1 MENNSFESKID
12 SQRFGIKTA
21 KINNPELLTLD
32 TIKFL
37 KKKDFKFVISRV
49 ASENIKLINF
59 LEDNGFRIKDIQ
71 LTYKFDLVKQ
81 KINTHYLNHEITV
94 RDGNPN
100 DMEQLKTIAVDCFWE
115 YGHYFADSNLNKLD
129 CMEVYK
135 EWTVNALLDKKDLE
149 KFLVAEHENKVLGY
163 LFFKIKNIENKQF
176 SFGGMGAVSA
186 ESRGG
191 NVFSTL
197 VIEGLNWA
205 KDSGHLWQEHNVL
218 NINYPVNK
226 VFSKLG
232 FSIYKSETTLHAW
245 L

>member
-12 SQRFGIKTA
+12 SLRFGIKTA
-21 KINNPELLTLD
+21 KINDAELLTLD

-59 LEDNGFRIKDIQ
+59 LEDNGFRIKDNQ
-71 LTYKFDLVKQ
+71 LTYKFDLVNQ
-81 KINTHYLNHEITV
+81 EINTHYLNHEITV
-94 RDGNPN
+94 RDGNPS
-100 DMEQLKTIAVDCFWE
+100 DIEQLKTIATDCFWE

-135 EWTVNALLDKKDLE
+135 EWTVNALLDKKVTT
-149 KFLVAEHENKVLGY
+149 KFFVAEHENKLLGY
-163 LFFKIKNIENKQF
+163 LFFSLENTRNKQY
-176 SFGGMGAVSA
+176 SYGGLGAVSS
-186 ESRGG
+186 ECRGE

-197 VIEGLNWA
+197 VIKGLNWA
-205 KDSGHLWQEHNVL
+205 KSEGQIWQEHNVL

-245 L
+245 F

>member
-1 MENNSFESKID
+1 MENNGFESKID
-12 SQRFGIKTA
+12 SLRFGVKTA
-21 KINNPELLTLD
+21 KINDPELLTLD

-59 LEDNGFRIKDIQ
+59 LEDHGFRIKDIQ
-71 LTYKFDLVKQ
+71 LTYKFDLMKQ
-81 KINTHYLNHEITV
+81 EINTHYLNNEITV
-94 RDGNPN
+94 RDGNPS
-100 DMEQLKTIAVDCFWE
+100 DIEQLKTIATDCFWE

-135 EWTVNALLDKKDLE
+135 EWTVNALLDKKVAE
-149 KFLVAEHENKVLGY
+149 KFFVAEFEDKLLGY
-163 LFFKIKNIENKQF
+163 LFFCLKNTGSKQYSF
-176 SFGGMGAVSA
+176 SGLGAVGS
-186 ESRGG
+186 ESRGK

-197 VIEGLNWA
+197 AIESLNWA
-205 KDSGHLWQEHNVL
+205 KSEGQIWQEHNVL

-232 FSIYKSETTLHAW
+232 FSNYKSETTLHAW